1 MIGRHLP
8 VRFHF
13 SGTLIHELSDK
24 VKNNATIHGEISDPL
39 KMSSLLSGM
48 NIALLTS
55 SYEGFPMFIKESMAH
70 GCIPVVTALP
80 GNLTHL
86 TDGVNCLLIHE
97 IQDEDLVV
105 KEAIDKIMELS
116 GNKLRCMEL
125 SGNAYQYAKANF
137 NRTRFNESYQNLFR

>member
-1 MIGRHLP
+1 MG
-8 VRFHF
+8 
-13 SGTLIHELSDK
+13 
-24 VKNNATIHGEISDPL
+24 
-39 KMSSLLSGM
+39 SLLSGM

-105 KEAIDKIMELS
+105 KEAIDKVIELS
-116 GNKLRCMEL
+116 GNKFRCMEL
-125 SGNAYQYAKANF
+125 SGNAYQYARINF
-137 NRTRFNESYQNLFR
+137 NRTRFNEAYRDLFR